1 MFAFP
6 APPLRAAPVTSL
18 AVLAL
23 AVLSVALSVTGP
35 ARAGDVEGS
44 RDHPLVGKRYE
55 GSEIARYA
63 QSEFD
68 EYNLLVKPITRSG
81 GLEAFPDAALAVE
94 GRVTRIQYA
103 APAGQSVAAVFRS
116 YKKTLEAA
124 GFETL
129 FTCKRTDCGKND
141 FAYVVRSKH
150 LLYSRDYRYL
160 AARLPRPEE
169 GDVYVSL
176 FVGMA
181 DVGGGAFFKRVLT
194 QLDVVEAEAL
204 GEKMVVVDAGEMA
217 RAIDTTGRVALY
229 GIYFDTDKTEI
240 RPESEETLEQ
250 IAKLLQD
257 QGELKLVVVGHT
269 DNQGRLDYNM
279 DLSKRRAEAV
289 KQALVADYG
298 IAAGRLA
305 AWGVGYLAPVASN
318 RGEDGRA
325 KNRRVELVEQ

>member
-6 APPLRAAPVTSL
+6 ASPPRALSL
-18 AVLAL
+18 MLPAALAL
-23 AVLSVALSVTGP
+23 AVAWSP
-35 ARAGDVEGS
+35 AAEAADVEGS
-44 RDHPLVGKRYE
+44 KDHPIVGKRYE
-55 GSEIARYA
+55 GSEIARYE

-68 EYNLLVKPITRSG
+68 EYNLLIKPIKRRG
-81 GLEAFPDAALAVE
+81 GLEAFPDAAQAVE

-103 APAGQSVAAVFRS
+103 APAEQSVAAVFRS
-116 YKKTLEAA
+116 YRKALEAA
-124 GFETL
+124 GFEPL
-129 FTCKRTDCGKND
+129 FTCKRDDCGKNA
-141 FAYVVRSKH
+141 FAAVIKSKH

-160 AARLPRPEE
+160 AAKLPRPEE

-194 QLDVVEAEAL
+194 QLDVVETEAL

-217 RAIDTTGRVALY
+217 KSIDATGRVALY
-229 GIYFDTDKTEI
+229 GIYFDTDKTDI
-240 RPESEETLEQ
+240 KPESKETLDQ
-250 IAKLLQD
+250 IAKLLTD
-257 QGELKLVVVGHT
+257 QGALNLVVVGHT
-269 DNQGRLDYNM
+269 DNQGKLDYNM

-318 RGEDGRA
+318 RGEEGRA